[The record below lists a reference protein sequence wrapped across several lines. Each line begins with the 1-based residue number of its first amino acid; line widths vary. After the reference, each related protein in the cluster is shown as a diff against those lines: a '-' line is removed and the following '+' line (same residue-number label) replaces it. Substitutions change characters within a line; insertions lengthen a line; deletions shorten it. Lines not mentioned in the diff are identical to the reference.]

1 MRSFVRWCIPVVIAL
16 VASLAFT
23 PAHAA
28 NPVTPQPPATCIN
41 LAHPCVT
48 VPVTIHR
55 TDSTPIRGY
64 SVTIQLSPELALCTV
79 ASPITSGGM
88 LPNAQFEVT
97 DNGGGSY
104 TVDEVTLGLP
114 CGSSVDGTLF
124 SIQLKGVVPTGT
136 GSVTASSVILRDCS
150 NLVIPTSA
158 GPAATVP
165 VDQVA
170 PSPVA
175 LSATQKK
182 SGNSATPA
190 GTTDILVSWTGQEGG
205 SSVAVYRK
213 GFGGY
218 PQYDENGG
226 VAPAT
231 PATPAAAISAG
242 WQLTG
247 VTTSGGA
254 DRNATRDFWYYV
266 AFVTD
271 ACGNPS
277 VASNRTNGT
286 LDYHLGDV
294 HDGVTN
300 CAGDDAVDTRD
311 VSFLGA
317 HYGITVPLNG
327 AFECLDVGPTT
338 DFSVDGRPTTD
349 NKVQF
354 EDLILFGIN
363 YGQVSMP
370 ERLARVVPATVD
382 ELGLDTSA
390 RPAVGELWSVPVT
403 FAGTGVI
410 KGVSVQLAWDPAVLD
425 FVDAQP
431 GGLLASQAAP
441 GVVLSA
447 APGNVDVVALGTGT
461 TLAGSGPLAIARFRV
476 RSGGD
481 PSLRVDRVIARDAS
495 NHEAA
500 MGVSADAMTRPPQET
515 ALTRLYPNPVSGAMT
530 VEMSLARSTRVQ
542 LAVFD
547 LAGRRVRT
555 LADGDYAAGVRTAY
569 WDGRGEDGRPAAN
582 GFYVVRMRA
591 GDAVR
596 NRTIRVLH

>member
-1 MRSFVRWCIPVVIAL
+1 MRSFVRWCIPVAVSLA
-16 VASLAFT
+16 ASLAT
-23 PAHAA
+23 TVALAD
-28 NPVTPQPPATCIN
+28 NPVAPQPPATCIN

-55 TDSTPIRGY
+55 TDATPIRGY
-64 SVTIQLSPELALCTV
+64 SVTIQLSSELALCAV

-88 LPNAQFEVT
+88 LPNPQFEVT

-124 SIQLKGVVPTGT
+124 SIQVRGAVSTGT
-136 GSVTASSVILRDCS
+136 GSVTASSVVLRDCS
-150 NLVIPTSA
+150 NQNVSTSP

-170 PSPVA
+170 PAPIA

-182 SGNSATPA
+182 IGNSATPA
-190 GTTDILVSWTGQEGG
+190 GTTDILVSWTGQEVG
-205 SSVAVYRK
+205 STVAVYRK

-226 VAPAT
+226 AAPAT
-231 PATPAAAISAG
+231 PANPGVATGAG

-247 VTTSGGA
+247 VTSSGSA

-271 ACGNPS
+271 ACGNTS

-294 HDGVTN
+294 HDGGSN
-300 CAGDDAVDTRD
+300 CSGDDIVDTRD
-311 VSFLGA
+311 ISFLGT
-317 HYGITVPLNG
+317 HYGTTVPVNG

-349 NKVQF
+349 NRIQF

-363 YGQVSMP
+363 YGQVSAP
-370 ERLARVVPATVD
+370 EGRIAAAPSPAD
-382 ELGLDTSA
+382 ELGLDTAS
-390 RPAVGELWSVPVT
+390 RPAVGELWSVPLT
-403 FAGTGVI
+403 FSGTGAI
-410 KGVSVQLAWDPAVLD
+410 KGLSVQLGWDPAVLE
-425 FVDAQP
+425 FVDVQA
-431 GGLLASQAAP
+431 GALLNLQLSPAVALSSAP
-441 GVVLSA
+441 GD
-447 APGNVDVVALGTGT
+447 VDVVALGTGST
-461 TLAGSGPLAIARFRV
+461 ITGSGPLAIAQFRV
-476 RSGGD
+476 RAGGD
-481 PSLRVDRVIARDAS
+481 PALRVEHAIARDAA

-500 MGVSADAMTRPPQET
+500 LGVPAAAMATPPSET
-515 ALTRLYPNPVSGAMT
+515 AIARLYPNPVSGSMT
-530 VEMSLARSTRVQ
+530 VEMSLARPARVQ

-555 LADGDYAAGVRTAY
+555 LADGDFAAGLRTAT
-569 WDGRGEDGRPAAN
+569 WDGRGDDGRLAAN

-591 GDAVR
+591 GDVVR
-596 NRTIRVLH
+596 NHTIRVLH